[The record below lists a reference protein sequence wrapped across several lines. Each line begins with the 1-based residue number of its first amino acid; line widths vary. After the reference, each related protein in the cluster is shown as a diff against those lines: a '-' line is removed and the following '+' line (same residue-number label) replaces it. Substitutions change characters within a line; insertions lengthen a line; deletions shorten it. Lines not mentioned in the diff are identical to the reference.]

1 MSMIGT
7 GFRTALAAAALT
19 VVAGAAHALPASGI
33 FAVSQAPGDPAYY
46 GGSSSHAIYLPG
58 VAGGSNF
65 VFNPFSGGNLVIP
78 SGANSMSLFG
88 QVVST
93 TNTGYSFDVTIDFDL
108 VASGTPKKELSSSA
122 YAPGPGGIDTS
133 TWDYYII
140 RAGSKLVGSAGSLL
154 DGLTLNLT
162 QAPAGGPHFSQ
173 IGFGANG
180 KNLTF
185 GLSTW
190 FTYSS
195 TVTGSYSGPT
205 YSGQGDV
212 NINVIGGGTGT
223 NIPEPA
229 ALGLFG
235 LGLVGLGLA
244 ARRRQRA

>member
-1 MSMIGT
+1 MSMIRT
-7 GFRTALAAAALT
+7 SFRTALAAAALT

-46 GGSSSHAIYLPG
+46 SGGSSHAIYLPG

-78 SGANSMSLFG
+78 PGAATMSLFG

-93 TNTGYSFDVTIDFDL
+93 SNAAYSFDVTIDFDL
-108 VASGTPKKELSSSA
+108 IPSATPKKELSNSA
-122 YAPGPGGIDTS
+122 YAPGPGGIDTG
-133 TWDYYII
+133 TWDYYLV
-140 RAGSKLVGSAGSLL
+140 RAGSKLIGTAGSLF
-154 DGLTLNLT
+154 DGLTLNLS
-162 QAPAGGPHFSQ
+162 QAPAGGPYASQ

-190 FTYSS
+190 FTYTS
-195 TVTGSYSGPT
+195 TVTGGYSGPT

-212 NINVIGGGTGT
+212 NVNVIGGGTGT

-235 LGLVGLGLA
+235 LGLAGLGLA